1 MFCLGLDL
9 GKRSSCQQPQMMMA
23 MMILMMINDDDDDDV
38 DDDDDDDDDDP
49 ILVWN
54 ITFESISPRIRLFNR
69 ENCRSFGN
77 LANSKNTSQ
86 TNQ

>member
-1 MFCLGLDL
+1 MSTTTNDDG
-9 GKRSSCQQPQMMMA
+9 
-23 MMILMMINDDDDDDV
+23 NDDDDDG
-38 DDDDDDDDDDP
+38 DDDDT